1 MLCVCGVRG
10 EAKGDPDRASSHRNV
25 VCSVFVYYRL
35 CSPLRHCVS
44 AMIPVTAVGEPGYYV
59 KTPEAEQR
67 RRALDA
73 VDPATAAVQPGYYVI
88 TPQAEQ
94 LLRALEWQ
102 RGNPA
107 WVFCFAQS
115 LRSVHVDR
123 LVFVRRCLRGLVR
136 AAQALLDVWREF
148 ENKHGVL
155 GYPACVFCVGLL
167 DATRGAACAL
177 RALSNPACN
186 QLVTSAGQALAGTT
200 SAHGAP
206 APPPD
211 APNPSSP
218 DASRPTC
225 ATSGTPAPPQVSPI
239 RTPPRSPRPAD
250 APACDHSQRDLAC
263 VCVCIYKGARV
274 HARRCMYAQ
283 RQRGGP
289 TTRRGRNP
297 DLEDAHDGLWYLR
310 RCSTLHYT
318 CTSSCPQHNSPAHVV
333 GPETPASSPHGA
345 TRQRFRDSL
354 DRKSIVRFTIRVLLY
369 RVAVWYRVRASS
381 GILA

>member
-1 MLCVCGVRG
+1 MWCGCAVCGVVWVCVDQ
-10 EAKGDPDRASSHRNV
+10 ARAVSFPSQRDV
-25 VCSVFVYYRL
+25 GRSSVFTREPPAARQQAPAGQPALPTTDNQCPRRESQLYGEDFSFDVGLTLRPHRTRTHACTRAHLAEGACECNDNNKSIRRHYGPRRRDWVSQAWQGPVLRL

-115 LRSVHVDR
+115 LRNVHVDR

-155 GYPACVFCVGLL
+155 GYPACVFCIGLL

-177 RALSNPACN
+177 RALSNQPCN
-186 QLVTSAGQALAGTT
+186 QLVTSAGQALADTT
-200 SAHGAP
+200 SAHGTP

-218 DASRPTC
+218 DAARPTC

-263 VCVCIYKGARV
+263 V
-274 HARRCMYAQ
+274 RR
-283 RQRGGP
+283 P
-289 TTRRGRNP
+289 VT
-297 DLEDAHDGLWYLR
+297 
-310 RCSTLHYT
+310 
-318 CTSSCPQHNSPAHVV
+318 
-333 GPETPASSPHGA
+333 
-345 TRQRFRDSL
+345 
-354 DRKSIVRFTIRVLLY
+354 
-369 RVAVWYRVRASS
+369 
-381 GILA
+381 